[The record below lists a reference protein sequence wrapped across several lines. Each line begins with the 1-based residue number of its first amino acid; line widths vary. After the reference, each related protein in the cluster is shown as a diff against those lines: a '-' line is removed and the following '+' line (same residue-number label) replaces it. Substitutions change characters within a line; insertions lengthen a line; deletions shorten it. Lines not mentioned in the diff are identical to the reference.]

1 MAKAQWRQT
10 GAGPHGDR
18 RTHRN
23 RDRQAQNRHAIEE
36 QEEAASRRMVAKY
49 AVDLDEEAELND
61 MLGLMD
67 KLDYRP

>member
-10 GAGPHGDR
+10 GAGPHEDR

-23 RDRQAQNRHAIEE
+23 RDRQAQKRHAIEE
-36 QEEAASRRMVAKY
+36 STGEEKAAARKAVAANSENFY
-49 AVDLDEEAELND
+49 EEHMFND

-67 KLDYRP
+67 

>member
-10 GAGPHGDR
+10 GAGPHEDR

-36 QEEAASRRMVAKY
+36 EFRAEDPIRLSPAEARQLEEVR
-49 AVDLDEEAELND
+49 ND
-61 MLGLMD
+61 IPD
-67 KLDYRP
+67 